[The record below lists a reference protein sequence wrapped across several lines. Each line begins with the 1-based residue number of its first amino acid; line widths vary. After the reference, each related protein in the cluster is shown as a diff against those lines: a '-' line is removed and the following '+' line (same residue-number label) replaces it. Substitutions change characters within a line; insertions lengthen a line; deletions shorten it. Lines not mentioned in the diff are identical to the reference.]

1 MNDED
6 DLLNGIAEFYSS
18 NGYPEDMVSFINYMP
33 QEVPTTK
40 KELIERFHQFLDSEN
55 EKINER

>member
-6 DLLNGIAEFYSS
+6 ELLNGIAGFYNN

-40 KELIERFHQFLDSEN
+40 RIDRKIPSILRFR
-55 EKINER
+55 K